1 MNATNEE
8 RDDSLSPADQM
19 GNHQEAGA
27 NTRDVVDVVSV
38 VTPPGKYLLDSQ
50 AAAALEAIQAADVPN
65 RFLQH
70 WNPQGRTLTFGFGN
84 GTTGVTVCSNREIKT
99 ATNGVG
105 RTRMRPSQ
113 EMLEQW
119 FDASAPEGKSL
130 LGKIAAI
137 FVSYLYFA
145 DPRHYI
151 LLPLWTL
158 GTYVYSTF
166 THYGYLHLFSP
177 TPRCGK
183 TRVQELIYHLAFE
196 ATQPLNAPTP
206 PVIRDYAAEG
216 GTVQL
221 DTLERWQEKN
231 RESFSATMELL
242 DAGFRAGGTVSIKV
256 PKQKQGWRTETL
268 DVFAPYTMAGIHRNS
283 LSDTALDRAFS
294 IEMKRKDIG
303 TLRRYHSDRC
313 AQECVPLR
321 EESYA
326 WALQNAD
333 ALATFYESDELDRRV
348 RHLALSDRAAD
359 IWKPLLAIAAVAGL
373 DRDQIEALEALAIK
387 MNADPDAAQNTRQI
401 ALVRALRK
409 HMCDDE
415 YALMTNQVV
424 ELLKNAGVSVT
435 DSEVSS
441 QLRAWQIEQKS
452 VRVGAEAA
460 PRRCWILKASVL
472 ATIEDQL
479 QGGSQAVCP
488 TPDSSEVITPEN
500 SDYSDYGGY
509 TGEQSRVENHE
520 ADTRSETEIDP
531 MTLEIALMNE
541 RLASDLVS
549 DLSDDPRG

>member
-1 MNATNEE
+1 MNATKEQH
-8 RDDSLSPADQM
+8 DDSRAPLDLT
-19 GNHQEAGA
+19 GNPQEAA
-27 NTRDVVDVVSV
+27 ADTRDVVDVVNV
-38 VTPPGKYLLDSQ
+38 VTSPGKYVVDSQ
-50 AAAALEAIQAADVPN
+50 AAAALEAIQAADAPN

-70 WNPQGRTLTFGFGN
+70 WNPQAHTLTFGFGN
-84 GTTGVTVCSNREIKT
+84 GTTGVTVCSNREIKA
-99 ATNGVG
+99 ATSGVG
-105 RTRMRPSQ
+105 RTRMRPSH

-119 FDASAPEGKSL
+119 FDAPAPSGKSL

-145 DPRHYI
+145 DPRHYT

-158 GTYVYSTF
+158 GTYVYSIF

-183 TRVQELIYHLAFE
+183 TRGQELVHHLAFE

-221 DTLERWQEKN
+221 DTLERWPEKN
-231 RESFSATMELL
+231 RESFSAAMELL
-242 DAGFRAGGTVSIKV
+242 DAGFRSGGTVSIKV
-256 PKQKQGWRTETL
+256 PKQKQGWRTEIL
-268 DVFAPYTMAGIHRNS
+268 DVFAPYTMAGVHKNS

-303 TLRRYHSDRC
+303 TLKPYHSDRC
-313 AQECVPLR
+313 AQECAPLR

-359 IWKPLLAIAAVAGL
+359 IWKPLLAIAAIAGA
-373 DRDQIEALEALAIK
+373 DRDQIEALEGLAVK
-387 MNADPDAAQNTRQI
+387 MNADPEAAQNTRRI

-409 HMCDDE
+409 HTGDE
-415 YALMTNQVV
+415 ECALMTNQIV
-424 ELLKNAGVSVT
+424 ELLKHEGVPVT

-452 VRVGAEAA
+452 VRLGAEAA
-460 PRRCWILKASVL
+460 PRRCWILNASVL
-472 ATIEDQL
+472 GNIEDQL
-479 QGGSQAVCP
+479 QGGPQVICS
-488 TPDSSEVITPEN
+488 TPDSSEEISPEN
-500 SDYSDYGGY
+500 PDYIDYGDY
-509 TGEQSRVENHE
+509 TDGESSIECA
-520 ADTRSETEIDP
+520 ADIRSETEIDH
-531 MTLEIALMNE
+531 MTLELGAMNE
-541 RLASDLVS
+541 RVTSDLLG
-549 DLSDDPRG
+549 DLSDEPRG